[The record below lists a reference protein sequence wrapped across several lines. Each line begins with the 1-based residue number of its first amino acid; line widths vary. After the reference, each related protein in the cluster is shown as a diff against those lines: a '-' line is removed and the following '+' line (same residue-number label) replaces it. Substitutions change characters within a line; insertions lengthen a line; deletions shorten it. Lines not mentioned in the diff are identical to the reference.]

1 MIDVHAHLTFP
12 TRPDHPRPQLT
23 AEQLVSRMDQEGIE
37 RAVLLPME
45 SPDTDAGAMRTEDIL
60 EAVRRFPTRL
70 IPFLHVD
77 PRVRALEEQIE
88 YLATEH
94 GCRGYGEMLDGLW
107 IDDPLHKRVYAKCTE
122 LGLPV
127 LFDMNV
133 RSCMDE
139 PGLPRMET
147 VLQEFP
153 DCIFIGH
160 GPCWWT
166 NISADA
172 DGTGG
177 YPQEPVVPG
186 GAVERLLGEH
196 DNMYADLSAG
206 SGYNALT
213 RDPEFTHGFIDRH
226 WRKLMFGTDIVRP
239 TDCLEIVQWMR
250 EFPLTGEQYQAIAAG
265 TARRILGLD
274 E

>member
-1 MIDVHAHLTFP
+1 
-12 TRPDHPRPQLT
+12 
-23 AEQLVSRMDQEGIE
+23 
-37 RAVLLPME
+37 
-45 SPDTDAGAMRTEDIL
+45 
-60 EAVRRFPTRL
+60 
-70 IPFLHVD
+70 LHVD

-94 GCRGYGEMLDGLW
+94 GCKGYGEMLDGLW

-160 GPCWWT
+160 GPCWWA

-172 DGTGG
+172 DGAGG

-186 GAVERLLGEH
+186 GAVERLLGEY

-213 RDPEFTHGFIDRH
+213 RDPQFTRGLIDRH

-250 EFPLTGEQYQAIAAG
+250 EFPLTSEQYQAIAAG

>member
-1 MIDVHAHLTFP
+1 MIDAHVHLTFP
-12 TRPDHPRPQLT
+12 TRPNHPWPQLT
-23 AEQLVSRMDQEGIE
+23 VEQLVDRMDREGID

-45 SPDTDAGAMRTEDIL
+45 SPDTDAGPMPTEKIL
-60 EAVRRFPTRL
+60 AAVQRYPERL

-77 PRVRALEEQIE
+77 PRVRALEKQIE

-94 GCRGYGEMLDGLW
+94 GCKGYGEMLDGLW

-127 LFDMNV
+127 LFDMN
-133 RSCMDE
+133 RLSCMDE
-139 PGLPRMET
+139 PGLPRMEA
-147 VLQEFP
+147 VLQEYP

-160 GPCWWT
+160 GPVWWV

-172 DGTGG
+172 QKEGG
-177 YPQEPVVPG
+177 YPQQPVVPT
-186 GAVERLLGEH
+186 GAADRLLGDY

-213 RDPEFTHGFIDRH
+213 RDPEFTPGFIERH

-239 TDCLEIVQWMR
+239 GAPLRIVQWMR
-250 EFPLTGEQYQAIAAG
+250 EFPFTGEQYEAIAEG
-265 TARRILGLD
+265 TARRLLGLH